1 MGMVIYNGHGGS
13 GWNTRKL
20 TGFCDDNKNYLLLER
35 VENGRSGRSL
45 LEVKRWFL
53 FIVLP
58 ENIEKIDKI
67 YHNGINMAPIR
78 PHG

>member
-1 MGMVIYNGHGGS
+1 MVMVEVVGILENLLVS
-13 GWNTRKL
+13 VT
-20 TGFCDDNKNYLLLER
+20 TIKNYLLLER

-45 LEVKRWFL
+45 IEVKRWFL

-67 YHNGINMAPIR
+67 YHNGITMAPIR
-78 PHG
+78 PNG